1 MKEHWRT
8 LREEEG
14 ALRDWAICVCCLWF
28 TEGRLLLAQRLGN
41 RSLSFLMTAL
51 QKDGSQVPKKHI
63 PRLQEAYTSKEQKKN
78 LRLQLFYSTGSQE
91 RELIV
96 RGHERN
102 NKRKVKV
109 KVAHSCL
116 TLCDPI
122 DHSSWNSPGQNTGVG
137 RLSLLQEIF
146 PTQGSNPGLPHCRR
160 ILYHLS
166 RKGSPRVLEWV
177 GHLCQ
182 NTQTIEAKSKI
193 RCPEKDLMNVN
204 MLTVIVVFS
213 CISKTALGK

>member
-1 MKEHWRT
+1 MPEVI
-8 LREEEG
+8 G
-14 ALRDWAICVCCLWF
+14 PFVSAACDLWKVGSYPCSE
-28 TEGRLLLAQRLGN
+28 TRIQKPV
-41 RSLSFLMTAL
+41 LMTAL
-51 QKDGSQVPKKHI
+51 QKDGSQVPKKYI

-78 LRLQLFYSTGSQE
+78 LQRQLFYSKVSKK

-122 DHSSWNSPGQNTGVG
+122 DYSSWNSPGQNTGVG
-137 RLSLLQEIF
+137 SLSLLQEIF
-146 PTQGSNPGLPHCRR
+146 PTQGSNPGLLHCRW
-160 ILYHLS
+160 ILYQLS
-166 RKGSPRVLEWV
+166 HKGSPRVLEWV

-182 NTQTIEAKSKI
+182 NTQTTEVKSKI
-193 RCPEKDLMNVN
+193 RCLEKDLMNIN
-204 MLTVIVVFS
+204 MLTVSFLFS
-213 CISKTALGK
+213 CISKTA

>member
-1 MKEHWRT
+1 MKEYWRT

-14 ALRDWAICVCCLWF
+14 ELRDRAICVCCLWL
-28 TEGRLLLAQRLGN
+28 TEGRLLLAQRRGD

-51 QKDGSQVPKKHI
+51 QKDGSQVPKTHI
-63 PRLQEAYTSKEQKKN
+63 PGLPEAYTSKEQKKN
-78 LRLQLFYSTGSQE
+78 LQLQLFYSKGSKE

-96 RGHERN
+96 KGHEGN

-122 DHSSWNSPGQNTGVG
+122 DDSSWNSQQNTGEG

-182 NTQTIEAKSKI
+182 NTQTIEAK
-193 RCPEKDLMNVN
+193 R
-204 MLTVIVVFS
+204 
-213 CISKTALGK
+213 

>member
-1 MKEHWRT
+1 MKEYWRT

-14 ALRDWAICVCCLWF
+14 ALRDRAICVCCLWL
-28 TEGRLLLAQRLGN
+28 TEGRLLLAQRRGD

-51 QKDGSQVPKKHI
+51 QKDGSQVPKTHIPGLPEAYTSKEQEKKHI

-78 LRLQLFYSTGSQE
+78 LQLQLFYSKGSKE

-96 RGHERN
+96 RGHEGN

-122 DHSSWNSPGQNTGVG
+122 DDSSWNSQQNTGEG

-160 ILYHLS
+160 ILYHIS

-182 NTQTIEAKSKI
+182 NTQTIEAK
-193 RCPEKDLMNVN
+193 R
-204 MLTVIVVFS
+204 
-213 CISKTALGK
+213 